1 MSRVGR
7 VLMVAVLL
15 SVGVGAAAQEIC
27 IDYQDFRC
35 GAQCT
40 WYGSSGVYCAS
51 PSNPDR
57 ACWDSGTGNA
67 CGESATYDLC
77 NCIGY
82 GGF

>member
-1 MSRVGR
+1 MSRIGR

-15 SVGVGAAAQEIC
+15 SFAVGASAQEPC
-27 IDYQDFRC
+27 IDQQDFLC

-40 WYGSSGVYCAS
+40 WFGRWVYCAT
-51 PSNPDR
+51 PSNWQR

-67 CGESATYDLC
+67 CGESSTYDLC
-77 NCIGY
+77 NCTGY